1 MAEDKHI
8 VFSYG
13 RMNPPTAGHSKVVD
27 KVKSHADK
35 IGANHAV
42 IVSHS
47 QKPKTDPL
55 HHEHKKEYLRH
66 IHPDVN
72 FEHSTKDHP
81 HFLAQLKK
89 FHQEGHTHA
98 TMVVGS
104 DRVKQFKALAHKYN
118 GKEYNYKKIH
128 ILSAGQR
135 DPDAEGVAGISG
147 TKMRN
152 HASGNDFKSFK
163 AGLHPNHS
171 DEHAK
176 KLFKATRQGMNLQKE
191 ETGMKDFATFLA
203 EEEMKP
209 HKMYKGDKVV
219 VAKNKADHDKLN
231 KQGYTHDNPKTKK
244 IEEAS
249 ADEVLKKRYAS
260 YSPDDNPQ
268 ATRKLKSSEHDQ
280 PKGARVYKMHPGAKL
295 TDRGYSKKGK
305 MAALKK
311 QHARRPK
318 QYGITE
324 DMEGMSQKS
333 GDKRATDKGAG
344 MTAQGVAKY
353 NRRTGG
359 NLKTAVTTP
368 PSKLKKGSKAAG
380 RRKSFCARS
389 RGWTGERGKAARR
402 RWNC

>member
-1 MAEDKHI
+1 MADEQEKHI

-13 RMNPPTAGHSKVVD
+13 RMNPPTAGHSKVID
-27 KVKSHADK
+27 KVKSHAEK

-72 FEHSTKDHP
+72 FEHSTKEHP

-89 FHQEGHTHA
+89 FNQEGHSHA

-152 HASGNDFKSFK
+152 HASGNDYKSFK
-163 AGLHPNHS
+163 AGLHANHS
-171 DEHAK
+171 DEHAR

-191 ETGMKDFATFLA
+191 EVGMKDFKTFLA
-203 EEEMKP
+203 EDMSGMTIGGG
-209 HKMYKGDKVV
+209 HKR
-219 VAKNKADHDKLN
+219 
-231 KQGYTHDNPKTKK
+231 
-244 IEEAS
+244 S
-249 ADEVLKKRYAS
+249 
-260 YSPDDNPQ
+260 
-268 ATRKLKSSEHDQ
+268 
-280 PKGARVYKMHPGAKL
+280 
-295 TDRGYSKKGK
+295 
-305 MAALKK
+305 
-311 QHARRPK
+311 
-318 QYGITE
+318 TE
-324 DMEGMSQKS
+324 S
-333 GDKRATDKGAG
+333 GAG
-344 MTAQGVAKY
+344 LTAKGVAKY
-353 NRRTGG
+353 RRQNPGSK
-359 NLKTAVTTP
+359 LKTAVTTP
-368 PSKLKKGSKAAG
+368 PSKLKKGSKAAN

>member
-27 KVKSHADK
+27 KVKSHADA

-47 QKPKTDPL
+47 QNNKTDPL
-55 HHEHKKEYLRH
+55 HHEHKKEYLKH
-66 IHPDVN
+66 VHPDVN
-72 FEHSTKDHP
+72 FEHSTKEHP

-104 DRVKQFKALAHKYN
+104 NRVKQFKALANKYN
-118 GKEYNYKKIH
+118 GPKGDYNYKKIH

-152 HASGNDFKSFK
+152 HASGNDYKSFK
-163 AGLHPNHS
+163 AGLHANHS

-203 EEEMKP
+203 EGK
-209 HKMYKGDKVV
+209 KKGLDGKACWDGYK
-219 VAKNKADHDKLN
+219 L
-231 KQGYTHDNPKTKK
+231 QGTKK
-244 IEEAS
+244 KGNKT
-249 ADEVLKKRYAS
+249 V
-260 YSPDDNPQ
+260 DNCVPV
-268 ATRKLKSSEHDQ
+268 K
-280 PKGARVYKMHPGAKL
+280 
-295 TDRGYSKKGK
+295 
-305 MAALKK
+305 
-311 QHARRPK
+311 
-318 QYGITE
+318 E

-333 GDKRATDKGAG
+333 GDKRSTESGAG

-389 RGWTGERGKAARR
+389 KGWTGERGKAARR

>member
-1 MAEDKHI
+1 MADEQEKHI

-47 QKPKTDPL
+47 QNQKTDPL

-72 FEHSTKDHP
+72 FEHSTKEHP

-89 FHQEGHTHA
+89 FNQEGHSHA

-118 GKEYNYKKIH
+118 GKEYNYKKIN
-128 ILSAGQR
+128 ILSAGHR

-152 HASGNDFKSFK
+152 HASGNDYNSFK

-176 KLFKATRQGMNLQKE
+176 RLFKATRQGMNLQKE
-191 ETGMKDFATFLA
+191 EVGMKDFKTFLA
-203 EEEMKP
+203 EDMSGMTIKGG
-209 HKMYKGDKVV
+209 HKR
-219 VAKNKADHDKLN
+219 
-231 KQGYTHDNPKTKK
+231 
-244 IEEAS
+244 S
-249 ADEVLKKRYAS
+249 
-260 YSPDDNPQ
+260 
-268 ATRKLKSSEHDQ
+268 
-280 PKGARVYKMHPGAKL
+280 
-295 TDRGYSKKGK
+295 
-305 MAALKK
+305 
-311 QHARRPK
+311 
-318 QYGITE
+318 TE
-324 DMEGMSQKS
+324 S
-333 GDKRATDKGAG
+333 GAG
-344 MTAQGVAKY
+344 LTAKGVAKY
-353 NRRTGG
+353 RRQNPGSK
-359 NLKTAVTTP
+359 LKTAVTTP
-368 PSKLKKGSKAAG
+368 PSKLKPGSKAAK

>member
-1 MAEDKHI
+1 MADEQEKHI

-13 RMNPPTAGHSKVVD
+13 RMNPPTAGHSKVID
-27 KVKSHADK
+27 KVKSHAEK

-72 FEHSTKDHP
+72 FEHSTKEHP

-89 FHQEGHTHA
+89 FNQEGHSHA

-104 DRVKQFKALAHKYN
+104 DRVKDFKSLAHKYN
-118 GKEYNYKKIH
+118 GKEYNYKKIN
-128 ILSAGQR
+128 ILSAGHR

-152 HASGNDFKSFK
+152 HASGNDYKSFK
-163 AGLHPNHS
+163 AGLHANHS
-171 DEHAK
+171 DEHAR

-191 ETGMKDFATFLA
+191 EVGMKDFKTFLA
-203 EEEMKP
+203 EDMSGMTIGGG
-209 HKMYKGDKVV
+209 HKR
-219 VAKNKADHDKLN
+219 
-231 KQGYTHDNPKTKK
+231 
-244 IEEAS
+244 S
-249 ADEVLKKRYAS
+249 
-260 YSPDDNPQ
+260 
-268 ATRKLKSSEHDQ
+268 
-280 PKGARVYKMHPGAKL
+280 
-295 TDRGYSKKGK
+295 
-305 MAALKK
+305 
-311 QHARRPK
+311 
-318 QYGITE
+318 TE
-324 DMEGMSQKS
+324 S
-333 GDKRATDKGAG
+333 GAG
-344 MTAQGVAKY
+344 LTAKGVAKY
-353 NRRTGG
+353 RRQNPGSK
-359 NLKTAVTTP
+359 LKTAVTTP
-368 PSKLKKGSKAAG
+368 PSKLKKGSKAAN

>member
-35 IGANHAV
+35 IGANHSV

-47 QKPKTDPL
+47 QNNKTDPL
-55 HHEHKKEYLRH
+55 HHEHKKEYLKH

-72 FEHSTKDHP
+72 FEHSTKEHP

-104 DRVKQFKALAHKYN
+104 DRVKQFKALANKYN

-163 AGLHPNHS
+163 SGLHPNHS

-176 KLFKATRQGMNLQKE
+176 KLYKATRQGMNLQKE
-191 ETGMKDFATFLA
+191 EVGMLDFQKFL
-203 EEEMKP
+203 
-209 HKMYKGDKVV
+209 
-219 VAKNKADHDKLN
+219 
-231 KQGYTHDNPKTKK
+231 
-244 IEEAS
+244 
-249 ADEVLKKRYAS
+249 LK
-260 YSPDDNPQ
+260 
-268 ATRKLKSSEHDQ
+268 
-280 PKGARVYKMHPGAKL
+280 
-295 TDRGYSKKGK
+295 
-305 MAALKK
+305 
-311 QHARRPK
+311 
-318 QYGITE
+318 E

-333 GDKRATDKGAG
+333 GDKRSTESGAG

-368 PSKLKKGSKAAG
+368 PSKLKKGSKAAN

-389 RGWTGERGKAARR
+389 KGWTGERGKAARR

>member
-1 MAEDKHI
+1 MEENEKHI
-8 VFSYG
+8 VFSFG

-72 FEHSTKDHP
+72 FEHSTKEHP

-89 FHQEGHTHA
+89 FNQEGHSHA

-104 DRVKQFKALAHKYN
+104 DRVKDFKSLAHKYN
-118 GKEYNYKKIH
+118 GKEYNYKKIN
-128 ILSAGQR
+128 ILSAGHR

-152 HASGNDFKSFK
+152 HASGNDYKSFK
-163 AGLHPNHS
+163 AGLHANHS
-171 DEHAK
+171 DEHAR

-191 ETGMKDFATFLA
+191 EVGMKDFKTFLA
-203 EEEMKP
+203 EDMSGMTIGGG
-209 HKMYKGDKVV
+209 HKR
-219 VAKNKADHDKLN
+219 
-231 KQGYTHDNPKTKK
+231 
-244 IEEAS
+244 S
-249 ADEVLKKRYAS
+249 
-260 YSPDDNPQ
+260 
-268 ATRKLKSSEHDQ
+268 
-280 PKGARVYKMHPGAKL
+280 
-295 TDRGYSKKGK
+295 
-305 MAALKK
+305 
-311 QHARRPK
+311 
-318 QYGITE
+318 TE
-324 DMEGMSQKS
+324 S
-333 GDKRATDKGAG
+333 GAG
-344 MTAQGVAKY
+344 LTAKGVAKY
-353 NRRTGG
+353 RRQNPGSK
-359 NLKTAVTTP
+359 LKTAVTTP
-368 PSKLKKGSKAAG
+368 PSKLKKGSKAAN

>member
-1 MAEDKHI
+1 MADEQEKHI

-27 KVKSHADK
+27 KVKSHAEK

-47 QKPKTDPL
+47 QNSKTDPL

-72 FEHSTKDHP
+72 FEHSTKEHP

-89 FHQEGHTHA
+89 FNQEGHSHA

-118 GKEYNYKKIH
+118 GKEYNYKKIN
-128 ILSAGQR
+128 ILSAGHR

-152 HASGNDFKSFK
+152 HASGNDYNSFK

-191 ETGMKDFATFLA
+191 EVGMKDFKTFLA
-203 EEEMKP
+203 EDMSGMTIKGG
-209 HKMYKGDKVV
+209 HKR
-219 VAKNKADHDKLN
+219 
-231 KQGYTHDNPKTKK
+231 
-244 IEEAS
+244 S
-249 ADEVLKKRYAS
+249 
-260 YSPDDNPQ
+260 
-268 ATRKLKSSEHDQ
+268 
-280 PKGARVYKMHPGAKL
+280 
-295 TDRGYSKKGK
+295 
-305 MAALKK
+305 
-311 QHARRPK
+311 
-318 QYGITE
+318 TE
-324 DMEGMSQKS
+324 S
-333 GDKRATDKGAG
+333 GAG
-344 MTAQGVAKY
+344 LTAKGVAKY
-353 NRRTGG
+353 RRQNPGSK
-359 NLKTAVTTP
+359 LKTAVTTP
-368 PSKLKKGSKAAG
+368 PSKLKPGSKAAK

>member
-35 IGANHAV
+35 IGANHSV

-47 QKPKTDPL
+47 QNNKTDPL
-55 HHEHKKEYLRH
+55 HHEHKKEYLKH
-66 IHPDVN
+66 IHPEVN
-72 FEHSTKDHP
+72 FEHSTKEHP

-104 DRVKQFKALAHKYN
+104 DRVKQFKALANKYN

-147 TKMRN
+147 TKMRA

-163 AGLHPNHS
+163 SGLHPNHS
-171 DEHAK
+171 DDHAK
-176 KLFKATRQGMNLQKE
+176 KLYKATRQGMNLQKE
-191 ETGMKDFATFLA
+191 EVGMLDFHKFL
-203 EEEMKP
+203 
-209 HKMYKGDKVV
+209 
-219 VAKNKADHDKLN
+219 
-231 KQGYTHDNPKTKK
+231 
-244 IEEAS
+244 
-249 ADEVLKKRYAS
+249 LK
-260 YSPDDNPQ
+260 
-268 ATRKLKSSEHDQ
+268 
-280 PKGARVYKMHPGAKL
+280 
-295 TDRGYSKKGK
+295 
-305 MAALKK
+305 
-311 QHARRPK
+311 
-318 QYGITE
+318 E

-333 GDKRATDKGAG
+333 GDKRSTDSGAG

-389 RGWTGERGKAARR
+389 KGWTGERGKAARR

>member
-35 IGANHAV
+35 LGANHAV
-42 IVSHS
+42 VVSHS
-47 QKPKTDPL
+47 QNNKTDPL

-89 FHQEGHTHA
+89 FNHEGHTHA

-104 DRVKQFKALAHKYN
+104 DRVKQFKSLAHKYN

-128 ILSAGQR
+128 VLSAGQR

-147 TKMRN
+147 TKMRA

-163 AGLHPNHS
+163 SGLHPNHS

-176 KLFKATRQGMNLQKE
+176 KLYKATRQGMNLQKE
-191 ETGMKDFATFLA
+191 EVGMLDFQKFL
-203 EEEMKP
+203 
-209 HKMYKGDKVV
+209 
-219 VAKNKADHDKLN
+219 
-231 KQGYTHDNPKTKK
+231 
-244 IEEAS
+244 
-249 ADEVLKKRYAS
+249 LK
-260 YSPDDNPQ
+260 
-268 ATRKLKSSEHDQ
+268 
-280 PKGARVYKMHPGAKL
+280 
-295 TDRGYSKKGK
+295 
-305 MAALKK
+305 
-311 QHARRPK
+311 
-318 QYGITE
+318 E

-333 GDKRATDKGAG
+333 GDKRSTESGAG

-368 PSKLKKGSKAAG
+368 PSKLKKGSKAAN

>member
-1 MAEDKHI
+1 MADEQEKHI

-27 KVKSHADK
+27 KVKSHAEK
-35 IGANHAV
+35 IGANHSV

-47 QKPKTDPL
+47 QNSKTDPL

-72 FEHSTKDHP
+72 FEHSTKEHP

-89 FHQEGHTHA
+89 FNQEGHSHA

-152 HASGNDFKSFK
+152 HASGNDYKSFK
-163 AGLHPNHS
+163 AGLHANHS

-191 ETGMKDFATFLA
+191 EVGMKDFKTFLA
-203 EEEMKP
+203 EDMSGMTIGGG
-209 HKMYKGDKVV
+209 HKR
-219 VAKNKADHDKLN
+219 
-231 KQGYTHDNPKTKK
+231 
-244 IEEAS
+244 S
-249 ADEVLKKRYAS
+249 
-260 YSPDDNPQ
+260 
-268 ATRKLKSSEHDQ
+268 
-280 PKGARVYKMHPGAKL
+280 
-295 TDRGYSKKGK
+295 
-305 MAALKK
+305 
-311 QHARRPK
+311 
-318 QYGITE
+318 TE
-324 DMEGMSQKS
+324 S
-333 GDKRATDKGAG
+333 GAG
-344 MTAQGVAKY
+344 LTAKGVAKY
-353 NRRTGG
+353 RRQNPGSK
-359 NLKTAVTTP
+359 LKTAVTTP
-368 PSKLKKGSKAAG
+368 PSKLKKGSKAAN

>member
-27 KVKSHADK
+27 KVKSHADS

-47 QKPKTDPL
+47 QNNKTDPL
-55 HHEHKKEYLRH
+55 HHEHKKEYLKH
-66 IHPDVN
+66 IHPEVN
-72 FEHSTKDHP
+72 FEHSTKEHP

-104 DRVKQFKALAHKYN
+104 DRVKQFKALANKYN

-147 TKMRN
+147 TKMRA

-163 AGLHPNHS
+163 SGLHPNHS
-171 DEHAK
+171 DDHAK
-176 KLFKATRQGMNLQKE
+176 KLYKATRQGMNLQKE
-191 ETGMKDFATFLA
+191 EVGMLDFHKFL
-203 EEEMKP
+203 
-209 HKMYKGDKVV
+209 
-219 VAKNKADHDKLN
+219 
-231 KQGYTHDNPKTKK
+231 
-244 IEEAS
+244 
-249 ADEVLKKRYAS
+249 LK
-260 YSPDDNPQ
+260 
-268 ATRKLKSSEHDQ
+268 
-280 PKGARVYKMHPGAKL
+280 
-295 TDRGYSKKGK
+295 
-305 MAALKK
+305 
-311 QHARRPK
+311 
-318 QYGITE
+318 E

-333 GDKRATDKGAG
+333 GDKRSTDSGAG

-389 RGWTGERGKAARR
+389 KGWTGERGKAARR

>member
-1 MAEDKHI
+1 MNVALALVAKMAEDKHI

-35 IGANHAV
+35 IGANHSV
-42 IVSHS
+42 VVSHS
-47 QKPKTDPL
+47 QNNKTDPL
-55 HHEHKKEYLRH
+55 HHEHKKEYLKH

-89 FHQEGHTHA
+89 FNQEGHTHA

-147 TKMRN
+147 TKMRA
-152 HASGNDFKSFK
+152 HASGNDYKSFK
-163 AGLHPNHS
+163 SGLHPNHS

-176 KLFKATRQGMNLQKE
+176 KLYKATRQGMNLQKE
-191 ETGMKDFATFLA
+191 ERGMLDFKTFL
-203 EEEMKP
+203 
-209 HKMYKGDKVV
+209 
-219 VAKNKADHDKLN
+219 
-231 KQGYTHDNPKTKK
+231 
-244 IEEAS
+244 
-249 ADEVLKKRYAS
+249 
-260 YSPDDNPQ
+260 
-268 ATRKLKSSEHDQ
+268 
-280 PKGARVYKMHPGAKL
+280 
-295 TDRGYSKKGK
+295 
-305 MAALKK
+305 
-311 QHARRPK
+311 
-318 QYGITE
+318 TE

-333 GDKRATDKGAG
+333 GDKRSTESGAG
-344 MTAQGVAKY
+344 MTAKGVAKY

-368 PSKLKKGSKAAG
+368 PSKLKKGSKAAN

-389 RGWTGERGKAARR
+389 KGWTGERGKAARR

>member
-27 KVKSHADK
+27 KVHSHAQK

-47 QKPKTDPL
+47 QNNKTDPL

-66 IHPDVN
+66 IHPEVN
-72 FEHSTKDHP
+72 FEHSTKEHP

-104 DRVKQFKALAHKYN
+104 DRVKQFKALANKYN

-147 TKMRN
+147 TKMRA
-152 HASGNDFKSFK
+152 HASGNDFNSFK

-176 KLFKATRQGMNLQKE
+176 KLYKATRQGMNLQKE
-191 ETGMKDFATFLA
+191 EVGMIDFQTFL
-203 EEEMKP
+203 K
-209 HKMYKGDKVV
+209 
-219 VAKNKADHDKLN
+219 
-231 KQGYTHDNPKTKK
+231 
-244 IEEAS
+244 
-249 ADEVLKKRYAS
+249 
-260 YSPDDNPQ
+260 
-268 ATRKLKSSEHDQ
+268 
-280 PKGARVYKMHPGAKL
+280 
-295 TDRGYSKKGK
+295 
-305 MAALKK
+305 
-311 QHARRPK
+311 
-318 QYGITE
+318 E

-333 GDKRATDKGAG
+333 GDKRSTESGAG

-368 PSKLKKGSKAAG
+368 PSKLKKGSKAAN

>member
-35 IGANHAV
+35 LGANHAV

-47 QKPKTDPL
+47 QNNKTDPL

-104 DRVKQFKALAHKYN
+104 DRVKQFKALANKYN
-118 GKEYNYKKIH
+118 GPKGDYNYKKIH

-191 ETGMKDFATFLA
+191 ERGMLDFQTFLTEGKKKGLDGKA
-203 EEEMKP
+203 CWDG
-209 HKMYKGDKVV
+209 YK
-219 VAKNKADHDKLN
+219 L
-231 KQGYTHDNPKTKK
+231 QGTK
-244 IEEAS
+244 
-249 ADEVLKKRYAS
+249 
-260 YSPDDNPQ
+260 
-268 ATRKLKSSEHDQ
+268 
-280 PKGARVYKMHPGAKL
+280 
-295 TDRGYSKKGK
+295 KKGK
-305 MAALKK
+305 RTVDNCVKVN
-311 QHARRPK
+311 
-318 QYGITE
+318 E

-333 GDKRATDKGAG
+333 GDKRSTESGAG

-368 PSKLKKGSKAAG
+368 PSKLKKGSKAAK

-389 RGWTGERGKAARR
+389 KGWTGERGKAARR

>member
-1 MAEDKHI
+1 MADEQEKHI

-47 QKPKTDPL
+47 QNQKTDPL
-55 HHEHKKEYLRH
+55 HHEHKKEYLKH

-72 FEHSTKDHP
+72 FEHSTKEHP

-89 FHQEGHTHA
+89 FNQEGHSHA

-118 GKEYNYKKIH
+118 GKEYNYKKIN
-128 ILSAGQR
+128 ILSAGHR

-152 HASGNDFKSFK
+152 HASGNDYNSFK

-191 ETGMKDFATFLA
+191 EVGMKDFKTFLA
-203 EEEMKP
+203 EDMSGMTIKGG
-209 HKMYKGDKVV
+209 HKR
-219 VAKNKADHDKLN
+219 
-231 KQGYTHDNPKTKK
+231 
-244 IEEAS
+244 S
-249 ADEVLKKRYAS
+249 
-260 YSPDDNPQ
+260 
-268 ATRKLKSSEHDQ
+268 
-280 PKGARVYKMHPGAKL
+280 
-295 TDRGYSKKGK
+295 
-305 MAALKK
+305 
-311 QHARRPK
+311 
-318 QYGITE
+318 TE
-324 DMEGMSQKS
+324 S
-333 GDKRATDKGAG
+333 GAG
-344 MTAQGVAKY
+344 LTAKGVAKY
-353 NRRTGG
+353 RRQNPGSK
-359 NLKTAVTTP
+359 LKTAVTTP
-368 PSKLKKGSKAAG
+368 PSKLKPGSKAAN

>member
-1 MAEDKHI
+1 M
-8 VFSYG
+8 
-13 RMNPPTAGHSKVVD
+13 D

-42 IVSHS
+42 VVSHS
-47 QKPKTDPL
+47 QNNKTDPL

-89 FHQEGHTHA
+89 FNHEGHTHA

-104 DRVKQFKALAHKYN
+104 DRVKQFKSLAHKYN

-128 ILSAGQR
+128 VLSAGQR

-147 TKMRN
+147 TKMRA

-163 AGLHPNHS
+163 SGLHPNHS

-176 KLFKATRQGMNLQKE
+176 KLYKATRQGMNLQKE
-191 ETGMKDFATFLA
+191 EVGMLDFQKFLI
-203 EEEMKP
+203 K
-209 HKMYKGDKVV
+209 
-219 VAKNKADHDKLN
+219 
-231 KQGYTHDNPKTKK
+231 
-244 IEEAS
+244 
-249 ADEVLKKRYAS
+249 
-260 YSPDDNPQ
+260 
-268 ATRKLKSSEHDQ
+268 
-280 PKGARVYKMHPGAKL
+280 
-295 TDRGYSKKGK
+295 
-305 MAALKK
+305 
-311 QHARRPK
+311 
-318 QYGITE
+318 E

-333 GDKRATDKGAG
+333 GDKRSTESGAG

-368 PSKLKKGSKAAG
+368 PSKLKKGSKAAN

>member
-1 MAEDKHI
+1 MEEKDKHI

-55 HHEHKKEYLRH
+55 HHEHKKEYLKH
-66 IHPDVN
+66 VHPDVN
-72 FEHSTKDHP
+72 FEHSTKEHP

-89 FHQEGHTHA
+89 FNQEGHNHA

-152 HASGNDFKSFK
+152 HASGNDYKSFK

-191 ETGMKDFATFLA
+191 EVGMKDFKTFLKEGVIGGA
-203 EEEMKP
+203 IGGAIGGTVGGFSGVVTGAKVGSAVGDAAAIGAGAYGA
-209 HKMYKGDKVV
+209 YKVGKGAVKAGKAVGKGVKKVKDKI
-219 VAKNKADHDKLN
+219 
-231 KQGYTHDNPKTKK
+231 TKK
-244 IEEAS
+244 K
-249 ADEVLKKRYAS
+249 EVK
-260 YSPDDNPQ
+260 
-268 ATRKLKSSEHDQ
+268 
-280 PKGARVYKMHPGAKL
+280 
-295 TDRGYSKKGK
+295 
-305 MAALKK
+305 
-311 QHARRPK
+311 
-318 QYGITE
+318 E

-333 GDKRATDKGAG
+333 GDKRSTDSGAG
-344 MTAQGVAKY
+344 MTAKGVAKY

-359 NLKTAVTTP
+359 NLKTAVTTK
-368 PSKLKKGSKAAG
+368 PSKLKAGSKAAG

-389 RGWTGERGKAARR
+389 KGWDGERGKAARR

>member
-1 MAEDKHI
+1 MADEQEKHI

-47 QKPKTDPL
+47 QNQKTDPL
-55 HHEHKKEYLRH
+55 HHEHKKEYLKH

-72 FEHSTKDHP
+72 FEHSTKEHP

-89 FHQEGHTHA
+89 FNQEGHSHA

-104 DRVKQFKALAHKYN
+104 DRAKQFKALAHKYN
-118 GKEYNYKKIH
+118 GKEYNYKKIN
-128 ILSAGQR
+128 ILSAGHR

-152 HASGNDFKSFK
+152 HASGNDYNSFK

-171 DEHAK
+171 NEHAK

-191 ETGMKDFATFLA
+191 EVGMKDFKTFLA
-203 EEEMKP
+203 EDMSGMTIGGG
-209 HKMYKGDKVV
+209 HKR
-219 VAKNKADHDKLN
+219 
-231 KQGYTHDNPKTKK
+231 
-244 IEEAS
+244 S
-249 ADEVLKKRYAS
+249 
-260 YSPDDNPQ
+260 
-268 ATRKLKSSEHDQ
+268 
-280 PKGARVYKMHPGAKL
+280 
-295 TDRGYSKKGK
+295 
-305 MAALKK
+305 
-311 QHARRPK
+311 
-318 QYGITE
+318 TE
-324 DMEGMSQKS
+324 S
-333 GDKRATDKGAG
+333 GAG
-344 MTAQGVAKY
+344 LTAKGVAKY
-353 NRRTGG
+353 RRQNPGSK
-359 NLKTAVTTP
+359 LKTAVTTP
-368 PSKLKKGSKAAG
+368 PSKLKKGSKAAN

>member
-42 IVSHS
+42 VVSHS
-47 QKPKTDPL
+47 QNSKTDPL

-66 IHPDVN
+66 IHPEVN

-89 FHQEGHTHA
+89 FNQEGHTHA

-147 TKMRN
+147 TKMRA
-152 HASGNDFKSFK
+152 HASGHDYKSFK
-163 AGLHPNHS
+163 SGLHPNHS

-176 KLFKATRQGMNLQKE
+176 KLYKATRQGMNLQKE
-191 ETGMKDFATFLA
+191 EIGMLDFGKFL
-203 EEEMKP
+203 
-209 HKMYKGDKVV
+209 
-219 VAKNKADHDKLN
+219 L
-231 KQGYTHDNPKTKK
+231 Q
-244 IEEAS
+244 
-249 ADEVLKKRYAS
+249 
-260 YSPDDNPQ
+260 
-268 ATRKLKSSEHDQ
+268 
-280 PKGARVYKMHPGAKL
+280 
-295 TDRGYSKKGK
+295 
-305 MAALKK
+305 
-311 QHARRPK
+311 
-318 QYGITE
+318 E
-324 DMEGMSQKS
+324 DMSGMSQKS
-333 GDKRATDKGAG
+333 GDKRSTESGAG
-344 MTAQGVAKY
+344 MTAKGVAKY

-368 PSKLKKGSKAAG
+368 PSKLKKGSKAAK

>member
-47 QKPKTDPL
+47 QNNKTDPL

-66 IHPDVN
+66 VHPDVN
-72 FEHSTKDHP
+72 FEHSTKEHP

-89 FHQEGHTHA
+89 FNQEGHSHA

-118 GKEYNYKKIH
+118 GKEYNYKKIN
-128 ILSAGQR
+128 ILSAGHR

-152 HASGNDFKSFK
+152 HASGNDYNSFK

-176 KLFKATRQGMNLQKE
+176 RLFKATRQGMNLQKE
-191 ETGMKDFATFLA
+191 EVGMKDFKTFLA
-203 EEEMKP
+203 EDMSGMTIKGG
-209 HKMYKGDKVV
+209 HKR
-219 VAKNKADHDKLN
+219 
-231 KQGYTHDNPKTKK
+231 
-244 IEEAS
+244 S
-249 ADEVLKKRYAS
+249 
-260 YSPDDNPQ
+260 
-268 ATRKLKSSEHDQ
+268 
-280 PKGARVYKMHPGAKL
+280 
-295 TDRGYSKKGK
+295 
-305 MAALKK
+305 
-311 QHARRPK
+311 
-318 QYGITE
+318 TE
-324 DMEGMSQKS
+324 S
-333 GDKRATDKGAG
+333 GAG
-344 MTAQGVAKY
+344 LTAKGVAKY
-353 NRRTGG
+353 RRQNPGSK
-359 NLKTAVTTP
+359 LKTAVTTP
-368 PSKLKKGSKAAG
+368 PSKLKPGSKAAN

>member
-1 MAEDKHI
+1 MADEQEKHI

-47 QKPKTDPL
+47 QNQKTDPL
-55 HHEHKKEYLRH
+55 HHEHKKEYLKH

-72 FEHSTKDHP
+72 FEHSTKEHP

-89 FHQEGHTHA
+89 FNQEGHSHA

-118 GKEYNYKKIH
+118 GKEYNYKKIN
-128 ILSAGQR
+128 ILSAGHR

-152 HASGNDFKSFK
+152 HASGNDYNSFK

-191 ETGMKDFATFLA
+191 EVGMKDFKTFLA
-203 EEEMKP
+203 EDMSGMTIKGG
-209 HKMYKGDKVV
+209 HKR
-219 VAKNKADHDKLN
+219 
-231 KQGYTHDNPKTKK
+231 
-244 IEEAS
+244 S
-249 ADEVLKKRYAS
+249 
-260 YSPDDNPQ
+260 
-268 ATRKLKSSEHDQ
+268 
-280 PKGARVYKMHPGAKL
+280 
-295 TDRGYSKKGK
+295 
-305 MAALKK
+305 
-311 QHARRPK
+311 
-318 QYGITE
+318 TE
-324 DMEGMSQKS
+324 S
-333 GDKRATDKGAG
+333 GAG
-344 MTAQGVAKY
+344 LTAKGVAKY
-353 NRRTGG
+353 RRQNPGSKI
-359 NLKTAVTTP
+359 KTAVTTP
-368 PSKLKKGSKAAG
+368 PSKLKPGSKAAN

>member
-27 KVKSHADK
+27 KVHSHAQK

-47 QKPKTDPL
+47 QNNKTDPL

-66 IHPDVN
+66 IHPEVN
-72 FEHSTKDHP
+72 FEHSTKEHP

-89 FHQEGHTHA
+89 FNQEGHTHA

-104 DRVKQFKALAHKYN
+104 DRVKQFKALANKYN

-147 TKMRN
+147 TKMRA
-152 HASGNDFKSFK
+152 HASGNDFNSFK

-176 KLFKATRQGMNLQKE
+176 KLYKATRQGMNLQKE
-191 ETGMKDFATFLA
+191 EVGMIDFQTFL
-203 EEEMKP
+203 K
-209 HKMYKGDKVV
+209 
-219 VAKNKADHDKLN
+219 
-231 KQGYTHDNPKTKK
+231 
-244 IEEAS
+244 
-249 ADEVLKKRYAS
+249 
-260 YSPDDNPQ
+260 
-268 ATRKLKSSEHDQ
+268 
-280 PKGARVYKMHPGAKL
+280 
-295 TDRGYSKKGK
+295 
-305 MAALKK
+305 
-311 QHARRPK
+311 
-318 QYGITE
+318 E

-333 GDKRATDKGAG
+333 GDKRSTESGAG

-368 PSKLKKGSKAAG
+368 PSKLKKGSKAAN

>member
-1 MAEDKHI
+1 MADEQEKHI

-27 KVKSHADK
+27 KVKSHAEK

-47 QKPKTDPL
+47 QNSKTDPL

-72 FEHSTKDHP
+72 FEHSTKEHP

-89 FHQEGHTHA
+89 FNQEGHSHA

-104 DRVKQFKALAHKYN
+104 DRVKQFKSLAHKYN
-118 GKEYNYKKIH
+118 GKEYNYKKIN
-128 ILSAGQR
+128 ILSAGHR

-152 HASGNDFKSFK
+152 HASGNDYKSFK

-191 ETGMKDFATFLA
+191 EVGMKDFKTFLA
-203 EEEMKP
+203 EDMSGMTIKGG
-209 HKMYKGDKVV
+209 HKR
-219 VAKNKADHDKLN
+219 
-231 KQGYTHDNPKTKK
+231 
-244 IEEAS
+244 S
-249 ADEVLKKRYAS
+249 
-260 YSPDDNPQ
+260 
-268 ATRKLKSSEHDQ
+268 
-280 PKGARVYKMHPGAKL
+280 
-295 TDRGYSKKGK
+295 
-305 MAALKK
+305 
-311 QHARRPK
+311 
-318 QYGITE
+318 TE
-324 DMEGMSQKS
+324 S
-333 GDKRATDKGAG
+333 GAG
-344 MTAQGVAKY
+344 LTAKGVAKY
-353 NRRTGG
+353 RRQNPGSK
-359 NLKTAVTTP
+359 LKTAVTTP
-368 PSKLKKGSKAAG
+368 PSKLKPGSKAAK

>member
-1 MAEDKHI
+1 MADEQEKHI

-47 QKPKTDPL
+47 QNNKTDPL

-72 FEHSTKDHP
+72 FEHSTKEHP

-89 FHQEGHTHA
+89 FNQEGHSHA

-118 GKEYNYKKIH
+118 GKEYNYKKIN
-128 ILSAGQR
+128 ILSAGHR

-152 HASGNDFKSFK
+152 HASGNDYNSFK

-191 ETGMKDFATFLA
+191 EVGMKDFKTFLA
-203 EEEMKP
+203 EDMSGMTIKGG
-209 HKMYKGDKVV
+209 HKR
-219 VAKNKADHDKLN
+219 
-231 KQGYTHDNPKTKK
+231 
-244 IEEAS
+244 S
-249 ADEVLKKRYAS
+249 
-260 YSPDDNPQ
+260 
-268 ATRKLKSSEHDQ
+268 
-280 PKGARVYKMHPGAKL
+280 
-295 TDRGYSKKGK
+295 
-305 MAALKK
+305 
-311 QHARRPK
+311 
-318 QYGITE
+318 TE
-324 DMEGMSQKS
+324 S
-333 GDKRATDKGAG
+333 GAG
-344 MTAQGVAKY
+344 LTAKGVAKY
-353 NRRTGG
+353 RRQNPGSK
-359 NLKTAVTTP
+359 LKTAVTTP
-368 PSKLKKGSKAAG
+368 PSKLKPGSKAAN

>member
-47 QKPKTDPL
+47 QNNKTDPL

-66 IHPDVN
+66 VHPDVN
-72 FEHSTKDHP
+72 FEHSTKEHP

-104 DRVKQFKALAHKYN
+104 DRVKQFKALANKYN

-147 TKMRN
+147 TKMRA

-163 AGLHPNHS
+163 SGLHPNHS

-176 KLFKATRQGMNLQKE
+176 KLYKATRQGMNLQKE
-191 ETGMKDFATFLA
+191 ERGMLDFKTFLA
-203 EEEMKP
+203 
-209 HKMYKGDKVV
+209 
-219 VAKNKADHDKLN
+219 
-231 KQGYTHDNPKTKK
+231 
-244 IEEAS
+244 
-249 ADEVLKKRYAS
+249 
-260 YSPDDNPQ
+260 
-268 ATRKLKSSEHDQ
+268 
-280 PKGARVYKMHPGAKL
+280 
-295 TDRGYSKKGK
+295 
-305 MAALKK
+305 
-311 QHARRPK
+311 
-318 QYGITE
+318 E

-333 GDKRATDKGAG
+333 GDKRPTDKGAG

-368 PSKLKKGSKAAG
+368 PSKLKKGSKAAN

>member
-1 MAEDKHI
+1 MADEQEKHI

-13 RMNPPTAGHSKVVD
+13 RMNPPTAGHSKVID
-27 KVKSHADK
+27 KVKSHAEK

-72 FEHSTKDHP
+72 FEHSTKEHP

-89 FHQEGHTHA
+89 FNQEGHSHA

-104 DRVKQFKALAHKYN
+104 DRGKDFKSLAHKYN
-118 GKEYNYKKIH
+118 GKEYNYKKIN
-128 ILSAGQR
+128 ILSAGHR

-152 HASGNDFKSFK
+152 HASGNDYKSFK
-163 AGLHPNHS
+163 AGLHANHS
-171 DEHAK
+171 DEHAR

-191 ETGMKDFATFLA
+191 EVGMKDFKTFLA
-203 EEEMKP
+203 EDMSGMTIGGG
-209 HKMYKGDKVV
+209 HKR
-219 VAKNKADHDKLN
+219 
-231 KQGYTHDNPKTKK
+231 
-244 IEEAS
+244 S
-249 ADEVLKKRYAS
+249 
-260 YSPDDNPQ
+260 
-268 ATRKLKSSEHDQ
+268 
-280 PKGARVYKMHPGAKL
+280 
-295 TDRGYSKKGK
+295 
-305 MAALKK
+305 
-311 QHARRPK
+311 
-318 QYGITE
+318 TE
-324 DMEGMSQKS
+324 S
-333 GDKRATDKGAG
+333 GAG
-344 MTAQGVAKY
+344 LTAKGVAKY
-353 NRRTGG
+353 RRQNPGSK
-359 NLKTAVTTP
+359 LKTAVTTP
-368 PSKLKKGSKAAG
+368 PSKLKKGSKAAN